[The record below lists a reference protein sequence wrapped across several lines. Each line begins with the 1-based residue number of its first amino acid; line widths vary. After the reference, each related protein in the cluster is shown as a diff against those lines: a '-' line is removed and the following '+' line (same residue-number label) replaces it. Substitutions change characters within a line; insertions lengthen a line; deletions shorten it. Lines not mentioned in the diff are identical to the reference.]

1 MSRKG
6 ENIYKRKDNRWEAR
20 YIKGYHP
27 DGSAKFGYCYGK
39 SYREAKR
46 KLMEAKA
53 SLISGK
59 PVSTATKK
67 RRIAFYCDEWL
78 RLNRDRVKQST
89 YVKYSG
95 MVEKHIK
102 PRLGGCLVQSLSSLL
117 IEEFSHDLLF
127 EEELSPKTVKDIL
140 TILHSIIKYTSKQS
154 PEQLPEIDIIYP
166 KVPKNEIRILSKEE
180 QTRFVNYL
188 LDDMD
193 ECKFGVLLALLTG
206 MRIGEVCALRWS
218 NISLTEK
225 TIQVNAT
232 MQRLKNLDEGSL
244 TKTKIVISDPKSDFS
259 TRIIPLTDYTA
270 RLCKTQYNG
279 IPSAYVLTGEK
290 DQFVE
295 PRTMQYR
302 LERYTRECGFEGI
315 HFHTLRHTFATRCV
329 EVNFEIKSLSEILGH
344 SSPRITLERYVHSS
358 MELKRDNMNKLSAI
372 GF

>member
-46 KLMEAKA
+46 KLTEAKA

-102 PRLGGCLVQSLSSLL
+102 PRLGGYLVQSLSSLL

-127 EEELSPKTVKDIL
+127 EEALSPKTVKDIL

-154 PEQLPEIDIIYP
+154 PERLPEIDIIYP

-259 TRIIPLTDYTA
+259 TRITPSTHRVIRIDEENQLFYTKGDANKTEDGAPVHFKNLIGTPIFKIPLLGYIAYYIQHPPGMYIAIAAGAILLILVFLPDLFQKDEKKNKKSPSIGNT
-270 RLCKTQYNG
+270 TQG
-279 IPSAYVLTGEK
+279 
-290 DQFVE
+290 
-295 PRTMQYR
+295 
-302 LERYTRECGFEGI
+302 
-315 HFHTLRHTFATRCV
+315 
-329 EVNFEIKSLSEILGH
+329 
-344 SSPRITLERYVHSS
+344 
-358 MELKRDNMNKLSAI
+358 
-372 GF
+372 